1 MVPTNDEL
9 GVFYGKVQT
18 LVHYSCFMPAE
29 KFMLVDLQGTVCNL
43 HDPENATL
51 ELQST
56 ADQELYFCAGNL

>member
-9 GVFYGKVQT
+9 GAFYGKVQT

-43 HDPENATL
+43 HDPEMQL
-51 ELQST
+51 
-56 ADQELYFCAGNL
+56 